1 METKFKVGD
10 KFKNQ
15 KYGKGYIAEV
25 DDVMYLVVHD
35 EENQRLHDGNND
47 KGYPKNRCWWYFEGD
62 IKKVDFTIDDLQNGD
77 VVTLRNGDK
86 LVYVRDRFF
95 EDLNDDYTNELANT
109 QDLTDNLEYDYCAM
123 RKREYDIIKVE
134 RPTYT
139 TVFERDEEVK
149 EMTIA
154 EISKALGYEVKI
166 VKEEE
171 R

>member
-1 METKFKVGD
+1 MTNKFKVGD
-10 KFKNQ
+10 KVRLITADTGDNIV
-15 KYGKGYIAEV
+15 GLANGDTGIVIAENGESHV
-25 DDVMYLVVHD
+25 DVKFKKLSY
-35 EENQRLHDGNND
+35 E
-47 KGYPKNRCWWYFEGD
+47 RCMRNTQLEK
-62 IKKVDFTIDDLQNGD
+62 IDFTKDDLQNGD

-86 LVYVRDRFF
+86 LVYVRDRDF
-95 EDLNDDYTNELANT
+95 EDLTTDYANELT
-109 QDLTDNLEYDYCAM
+109 GIYELTDNLEYEYCDV
-123 RKREYDIIKVE
+123 RNKDYDIIKVE

>member
-1 METKFKVGD
+1 MANKFKVGD
-10 KFKNQ
+10 KVKSER
-15 KYGKGYIAEV
+15 YGKGYIAEI
-25 DDVMYLVVHD
+25 DDCMYLVVHD
-35 EENQRLHDGNND
+35 EENQRLHDGNNG
-47 KGYPKNRCWWYFEGD
+47 KRYPKNRCWWHFEGA
-62 IKKVDFTIDDLQNGD
+62 IEKIDFNKDDLQTGD
-77 VVTLRNGDK
+77 VVTTRNETKLR
-86 LVYVRDRFF
+86 L
-95 EDLNDDYTNELANT
+95 EDSNFTYISGVGVWLDYLSE
-109 QDLTDNLEYDYCAM
+109 LTDDLKCIDHESS
-123 RKREYDIIKVE
+123 DIIKVE

>member
-1 METKFKVGD
+1 MTNKFKVGD
-10 KFKNQ
+10 KVRLIKN
-15 KYGKGYIAEV
+15 GGAIAGFTVGETVTIRDLNNGGRYIITIINGDKVGFVNAEQIIPV
-25 DDVMYLVVHD
+25 
-35 EENQRLHDGNND
+35 E
-47 KGYPKNRCWWYFEGD
+47 
-62 IKKVDFTIDDLQNGD
+62 FTIDDLQNGD

-86 LVYVRDRFF
+86 LVYVKDRDF
-95 EDLNDDYTNELANT
+95 EDLTTEYTNDLTNIWE
-109 QDLTDNLEYDYCAM
+109 LTDNLEYDYCDEPN
-123 RKREYDIIKVE
+123 KDYDIIKVE